1 MIELDDLAGEA
12 RRERDQ
18 ADLLL
23 KRSHEILQAASVQSE
38 SEETANPR
46 EPAENGPAEN
56 GPAENEPAENRPAEK
71 RADEQPSEPSLPT
84 DK

>member
-23 KRSHEILQAASVQSE
+23 KRSHEILEAASAQSA
-38 SEETANPR
+38 SEEIANPT
-46 EPAENGPAEN
+46 EPD
-56 GPAENEPAENRPAEK
+56 ENRPDENRAAE
-71 RADEQPSEPSLPT
+71 PSSEPSPPT
-84 DK
+84 AK